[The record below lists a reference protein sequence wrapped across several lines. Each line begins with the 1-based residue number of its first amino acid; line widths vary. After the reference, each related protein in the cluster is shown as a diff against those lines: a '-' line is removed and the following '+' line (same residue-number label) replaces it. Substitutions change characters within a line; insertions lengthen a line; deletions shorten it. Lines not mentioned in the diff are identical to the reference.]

1 MVAST
6 AMVEIIWKK
15 IQTVQGTI
23 ALVVFL
29 TLIVGLFLGSP
40 VGRIVCG
47 VGAVVMCGYLF
58 VVLQRE
64 GVFGSLGND
73 GIQRGK
79 RFGDPGHEKK
89 ELYSQPEEGDMK
101 KLLFDDFQ
109 RSSSDGYVVKEI
121 SEEDTVVPSTKSV
134 QPVVTAKEEKIKEF
148 EIADFF
154 DLESDIF
161 RNESEPRSEFNFL
174 LSKLLLAM
182 KEVLFAHSVAFF
194 WANREKQ
201 QMVLEAKATE
211 SSNFMMLKRYAIDQ
225 DIVSQVARSGKPQ
238 VLGRISSLAETELI
252 RHYITGEDIKS
263 LVVVPVYYLT
273 APWEGA
279 AAEQLPE
286 GVIVADSKAEDAF
299 GAETLSLLGQFTKMI
314 SALIKTYTSKY
325 DLLLDSELL
334 TSIRRLQDRVKSERK
349 EQAVLDALADEAVK
363 LLSWDVL
370 TVTMYSE
377 ELNCWAVQKVVNRN
391 NILYPGMNDI
401 VDSNESIIGRAIASN
416 TLVHVNDLEA
426 EPQIRFSSNETIS
439 LKGSFLC
446 VPISSLNRCY
456 GALTLESG
464 NKFQFSPN
472 EAEII
477 YRLVE
482 NAAELLEVLYMNDL
496 VKEYIAVDQL
506 TGALNKKHFNKKL
519 EEEVQRAED
528 FGAELSL
535 VSIAIDGMQE
545 HVNRY
550 GKEGFEGILGQVSR
564 LVRANT
570 QSYDMIGRMDA
581 NTLNVLLVNTTA
593 NDAYLWADKVRG
605 HIASNILLI
614 GGLNCSVTVSAGV
627 CGLNEGMRKEELV
640 AGTSQV
646 LHKAIES
653 GGNLVRIF

>member
-29 TLIVGLFLGSP
+29 TLIVGLFLGST

-47 VGAVVMCGYLF
+47 VGAAGMCAYVF
-58 VVLQRE
+58 VVLQRQGVFNE
-64 GVFGSLGND
+64 GV
-73 GIQRGK
+73 QRGK
-79 RFGDPGHEKK
+79 RSGGPENGQK

-109 RSSSDGYVVKEI
+109 PSSSVAYVVKEI
-121 SEEDTVVPSTKSV
+121 SEDDVVVPSTKSV
-134 QPVVTAKEEKIKEF
+134 QPVVTAKEEKMKEF

-201 QMVLEAKATE
+201 QMVLEAKATD
-211 SSNFMMLKRYAIDQ
+211 SSNFMMVKRYSIDQ

-238 VLGRISSLAETELI
+238 VLGRISSLAEKELV
-252 RHYITGEDIKS
+252 RHYVAGEDIKS

-273 APWEGA
+273 SPWEGA
-279 AAEQLPE
+279 PQEQLPE

-349 EQAVLDALADEAVK
+349 EQTVFDSLTDEAVK

-370 TVTMYSE
+370 TITMYSE
-377 ELNCWAVQKVVNRN
+377 ELNCWAVQKVMNRS
-391 NILYPGMNDI
+391 NILYPGLNDL
-401 VDSNESIIGRAIASN
+401 VDFNESIVGKAISAN
-416 TLVHVNDLEA
+416 TLIHVNDLEA
-426 EPQIRFSSNETIS
+426 QPQIRFSAGEMIS
-439 LKGSFLC
+439 LQGSFLC

-456 GALTLESG
+456 GALTLESA

-472 EAEII
+472 EAEIL

-506 TGALNKKHFNKKL
+506 TGALNKKHFSKKL
-519 EEEVQRAED
+519 EDEVKRAED

-545 HVNRY
+545 QVNRY
-550 GKEGFEGILGQVSR
+550 GREGFEGILGQVSR

-570 QSYDMIGRMDA
+570 QPYDVIGRMDS

-627 CGLNEGMRKEELV
+627 CGLNEGMRKEELI

-646 LHKAIES
+646 LSKAIES

>member
-1 MVAST
+1 MVASS

-15 IQTVQGTI
+15 IQTIQGTV

-29 TLIVGLFLGSP
+29 TLIVGFFLGSA
-40 VGRIVCG
+40 VGRVICG
-47 VGAVVMCGYLF
+47 FGAVIMCGYWF
-58 VVLQRE
+58 GVLQRE
-64 GVFGSLGND
+64 GVFRGRGSEAA
-73 GIQRGK
+73 QRGK
-79 RFGDPGHEKK
+79 RFAEPAQGQK
-89 ELYSQPEEGDMK
+89 YSQPEEGDMK

-109 RSSSDGYVVKEI
+109 PSSSVGYVVKQI
-121 SEEDTVVPSTKSV
+121 SEEDVVIPSTKSV
-134 QPVVTAKEEKIKEF
+134 QAVVTAKEEKIKEF

-161 RNESEPRSEFNFL
+161 QNESEPRSEFNFL

-211 SSNFMMLKRYAIDQ
+211 SSNFMLVKRYPIDQ
-225 DIVSQVARSGKPQ
+225 DVVSQVARTGKPQ
-238 VLGRISSLAETELI
+238 VLGRISSLAEKELV

-279 AAEQLPE
+279 GEDQLPE

-299 GAETLSLLGQFTKMI
+299 GPETLSLLGQFTKMI

-334 TSIRRLQDRVKSERK
+334 TSIRRLQDRVKGERN
-349 EQAVLDALADEAVK
+349 EQAVLDSLADEAVK

-370 TVTMYSE
+370 TITMYSE
-377 ELNCWAVQKVVNRN
+377 ELNCWAVQKIMNRN
-391 NILYPGMNDI
+391 NILYPNINTI
-401 VDSNESIIGRAIASN
+401 VDFNESIIGKAITSN
-416 TLVHVNDLEA
+416 TLVQVNDLEA
-426 EPQIRFSSNETIS
+426 EPQIRFASNETIS

-456 GALTLESG
+456 GALTLESA

-472 EAEII
+472 EAEIM

-482 NAAELLEVLYMNDL
+482 SAAELLEVLYMNDL

-506 TGALNKKHFNKKL
+506 TGALNKKHFGKKL

-545 HVNRY
+545 QVNRY
-550 GKEGFEGILGQVSR
+550 GREGFEGILGQVSR

-570 QSYDMIGRMDA
+570 QSYDVIGRMDP
-581 NTLNVLLVNTTA
+581 NSLNVLLVNTTA

-605 HIASNILLI
+605 HIASKILLI

-627 CGLNEGMRKEELV
+627 CGLNDGMKKDELI

-653 GGNLVRIF
+653 GGNLVRVF